1 MLKSVRPT
9 IACLTLASLLL
20 SNFAGWVHVGCAD
33 ADSTC
38 CFSSVGP
45 SRQQA
50 QRSELVRDRSQS
62 THACC
67 HHNHRPAEPLHGD
80 EAGDSDQPTP
90 VDHHDS
96 DRCSVCKGFYTCRLG
111 TVLTCDVIVVEMT
124 QVDSTPICPA
134 PTWSGDPL
142 YSSISVRGPPRV

>member
-20 SNFAGWVHVGCAD
+20 SNFAGWVHVGCKD

-38 CFSSVGP
+38 CFSSVG
-45 SRQQA
+45 SCQQQA
-50 QRSELVRDRSQS
+50 TPSEPVPDRSQS

-67 HHNHRPAEPLHGD
+67 QHDHRPAEPHHGD
-80 EAGDSDQPTP
+80 EASDSEQPAP

-111 TVLTCDVIVVEMT
+111 TVLACDAIVVEMT
-124 QVDSTPICPA
+124 QAESTPIRTA
-134 PTWSGDPL
+134 PIWSGDPL
-142 YSSISVRGPPRV
+142 SSSISVRGPPRV

>member
-33 ADSTC
+33 ADPAC
-38 CFSSVGP
+38 CSSSVGSGYQP
-45 SRQQA
+45 APHLESGP
-50 QRSELVRDRSQS
+50 DRSRP

-67 HHNHRPAEPLHGD
+67 HHDHRPTESHDGD
-80 EAGDSDQPTP
+80 GASDSGQPAP

-111 TVLTCDVIVVEMT
+111 TVLACDAIVVEMT
-124 QVDSTPICPA
+124 QGDSTPICTP
-134 PTWSGDPL
+134 PIWSGDPL
-142 YSSISVRGPPRV
+142 YSCISVRGPPRV